1 MQSPSAFRYIPLYT
15 NAIVKISNSLFT
27 SKVRYGLQLLGCV
40 RYKDS
45 DATNQ
50 ELEAIQKC
58 QNKLVRIL
66 NGSRISDKI
75 SSKSLLEKFK
85 MLSINQMNAQIKLLE
100 IWKTI
105 NVKDYPI
112 KTKFVSRSDDIV
124 ITRAFS
130 LGYLQENRITNFSKR
145 TFLNDAT
152 HIWIWLHQC

>member
-1 MQSPSAFRYIPLYT
+1 M
-15 NAIVKISNSLFT
+15 
-27 SKVRYGLQLLGCV
+27 LGCV
-40 RYKDS
+40 RWKDS
-45 DATNQ
+45 DPTNQ

-105 NVKDYPI
+105 SVKDYPI

-130 LGYLQENRITNFSKR
+130 LGYLQENRLTNFSKR

-152 HIWIWLHQC
+152 HIWNLAPLMF